1 MPQKRTRTVL
11 SPEEKKVVIR
21 IKTDNPKLKLNDIAE
36 EFYKQTKKVISVTT
50 VCNIWN
56 NRKAIMDGVPYKT
69 KKPSQDISISLETIK
84 RMEEL
89 EALDKP
95 VSQST
100 IIELAQKVVLEHK
113 LDPSLYFF
121 SPSWAQAILTGKVD
135 DQSILKANQKPS
147 GSEALLQPIRLTD
160 DTLATSNLE
169 RLLVPSASQNVAI
182 LENKSQGM
190 KGWTVDR
197 VSSVEEPTKLV
208 EFTDTSTTEEEED
221 KASVESPPEVEKK
234 PSKGNTERKRRRS
247 PRKTVAIFAVHT
259 S

>member
-56 NRKAIMDGVPYKT
+56 NRKAIMDGIPYKT
-69 KKPSQDISISLETIK
+69 KKPTQDVSISQETIK

-89 EALDKP
+89 ESLDKP

-121 SPSWAQAILTGKVD
+121 SPSWAQTILTGKVD
-135 DQSILKANQKPS
+135 DESILKANQKSS
-147 GSEALLQPIRLTD
+147 GDATLLQPINLTED
-160 DTLATSNLE
+160 ALGTSGLE

-190 KGWTVDR
+190 KGW
-197 VSSVEEPTKLV
+197 SGGWSVMRRRA
-208 EFTDTSTTEEEED
+208 S
-221 KASVESPPEVEKK
+221 KAS
-234 PSKGNTERKRRRS
+234 G
-247 PRKTVAIFAVHT
+247 VHGHIDHG
-259 S
+259 

>member
-56 NRKAIMDGVPYKT
+56 NRKAIMDGIPYKT
-69 KKPSQDISISLETIK
+69 KKPAQDVSISQETIK

-121 SPSWAQAILTGKVD
+121 SP
-135 DQSILKANQKPS
+135 
-147 GSEALLQPIRLTD
+147 
-160 DTLATSNLE
+160 
-169 RLLVPSASQNVAI
+169 
-182 LENKSQGM
+182 
-190 KGWTVDR
+190 
-197 VSSVEEPTKLV
+197 
-208 EFTDTSTTEEEED
+208 F
-221 KASVESPPEVEKK
+221 
-234 PSKGNTERKRRRS
+234 
-247 PRKTVAIFAVHT
+247 
-259 S
+259 

>member
-11 SPEEKKVVIR
+11 SLEEKKVVIR
-21 IKTDNPKLKLNDIAE
+21 IKTGNPKLKLNDIAE

-56 NRKAIMDGVPYKT
+56 NRKAIMDGIPYKT
-69 KKPSQDISISLETIK
+69 KKPAQDVSISQETIK

-121 SPSWAQAILTGKVD
+121 SPSWAQTILTGKVD
-135 DQSILKANQKPS
+135 DESILKANQKSS
-147 GSEALLQPIRLTD
+147 GDATLLQPINGR
-160 DTLATSNLE
+160 SK
-169 RLLVPSASQNVAI
+169 RQQNVAS

-190 KGWTVDR
+190 KGW
-197 VSSVEEPTKLV
+197 SGGWSVMRRRA
-208 EFTDTSTTEEEED
+208 S
-221 KASVESPPEVEKK
+221 KAS
-234 PSKGNTERKRRRS
+234 G
-247 PRKTVAIFAVHT
+247 VHGHIDHG
-259 S
+259 

>member
-69 KKPSQDISISLETIK
+69 KKPMQDVSISQETIK

-113 LDPSLYFF
+113 LDPALYFF
-121 SPSWAQAILTGKVD
+121 SPSWAQTILTGKVD

-147 GSEALLQPIRLTD
+147 GDSTLLQPISLTED
-160 DTLATSNLE
+160 ALATSNLE
-169 RLLVPSASQNVAI
+169 RLLVPSASENVAI

-190 KGWTVDR
+190 KGLLVGG
-197 VSSVEEPTKLV
+197 VSSLEESTKLV
-208 EFTDTSTTEEEED
+208 AFSDTSSSDEEKET
-221 KASVESPPEVEKK
+221 AATVEKK
-234 PSKGNTERKRRRS
+234 PTQESTERKRSPRKRS
-247 PRKTVAIFAVHT
+247 PRKPVSCFVGRMT
-259 S
+259 